1 MKKKL
6 SIIGLGYVGLPLA
19 MAFEKHY
26 QVIGYDVFKERISQL
41 KVGRDKNNEF
51 TKNEIFSSK
60 NLKLTDDISKTKG
73 SEIFIITVP
82 TPIFKSNLPNLNY
95 LKSACEQVG
104 KNLKTNSIIIFESTV
119 YPGCTE
125 DFCVPIIE
133 KNSKKKY
140 NKNFFIGY
148 SPERINVGDKKHNLQ
163 NIKKIVSGSNKK
175 TLNIVANIY
184 SKIIIAGVHK
194 CQNLKTAEAAKA
206 IENAQRDINI
216 AFINE
221 VGNIFSKL
229 DIKLNDV
236 LQAARTKWN
245 FLDFK
250 PGLVGG
256 HCIGVDPYY
265 LTYCAK
271 KVGLNPKVID
281 AGRHT
286 NDNMHIG
293 LSNIFFYKLKENF
306 KKEKQ
311 INILIIGLSFKENT
325 NDIRNS
331 KVFDLAKNL
340 KSKGC
345 NIEVYDPL
353 IEKGL
358 TNNYFKLVD
367 MPNLKKK
374 YHGIFFAVAHKEI
387 LKDLKKIFKLI
398 YKKSIIFDLKDTIAS
413 LKLKNNNI
421 YRF

>member
-26 QVIGYDVFKERISQL
+26 KVIGYDVLKDRISQL
-41 KVGRDKNNEF
+41 KIGNDKNNEF
-51 TKNEIFSSK
+51 SKKEIFSSK
-60 NLKLTDDISKTKG
+60 NLKLTDNISDTKN
-73 SEIFIITVP
+73 SDIFIITVP
-82 TPIFKSNLPNLNY
+82 TPIFKNNLPNLNY
-95 LKSACEQVG
+95 LKKACQQVG
-104 KNLKTNSIIIFESTV
+104 ENIKKNSIIIFESTV

-133 KNSKKKY
+133 KISKKKY

-148 SPERINVGDKKHNLQ
+148 APERINVGDKKHNLQ
-163 NIKKIVSGSNKK
+163 NIKKIVSASNVK
-175 TLNIVANIY
+175 TLNIVANLY
-184 SKIIIAGVHK
+184 LKIIIAGVHK

-229 DIKLNDV
+229 DIKVNDV
-236 LQAARTKWN
+236 LEAARTKWN
-245 FLDFK
+245 FLDFR

-271 KVGLNPKVID
+271 KAGLNPKVIN
-281 AGRHT
+281 AGRNT
-286 NDNMHIG
+286 NDGMSKE
-293 LSNIFFYKLKENF
+293 LSNIFFDKLKNDF
-306 KKEKQ
+306 GKKN
-311 INILIIGLSFKENT
+311 INILILGLSFKENT

-340 KSKGC
+340 KKKGC
-345 NIEVYDPL
+345 NVDIYDPL
-353 IEKGL
+353 IEENL
-358 TNNYFKLVD
+358 TNDHFKLVD
-367 MPNLKKK
+367 MLQLKDK
-374 YHGIFFAVAHKEI
+374 YHGIFLAVAHKKI
-387 LKDLKKIFKLI
+387 IKDLDKILKLI
-398 YKKSIIFDLKDTIAS
+398 YKKSIIFDLKDTLAA
-413 LKLKNNNI
+413 LKLKNKNI

>member
-1 MKKKL
+1 MKKKI

-26 QVIGYDVFKERISQL
+26 RVVGYDVLKERISQL
-41 KVGRDKNNEF
+41 KIGNDTNNEF
-51 TKNEIFSSK
+51 KKNELVLSK
-60 NLKLTDDISKTKG
+60 NLKLTDDISDTKN

-82 TPIFKSNLPNLNY
+82 TPIFKNNLPNLNY
-95 LKSACEQVG
+95 LKKACEKVG
-104 KNLKTNSIIIFESTV
+104 NNLKKGSIIIFESTV

-125 DFCVPIIE
+125 DFCVPLIE
-133 KNSKKKY
+133 KISNKKY
-140 NKNFFIGY
+140 NKDFFVGY

-163 NIKKIVSGSNKK
+163 NIKKIVSASNKK
-175 TLNIVANIY
+175 SLNIIVKMY
-184 SKIIIAGVHK
+184 SKIIIAGVHV

-245 FLDFK
+245 FLDFR

-271 KVGLNPKVID
+271 KVGLNPKVIN

-286 NDNMHIG
+286 NDNMSKE
-293 LSNIFFYKLKENF
+293 LSNMFFDKLINSF
-306 KKEKQ
+306 KKEKKL
-311 INILIIGLSFKENT
+311 NILILGLSFKENT
-325 NDIRNS
+325 NDTRNS
-331 KVFDLAKNL
+331 KVFDLARNL
-340 KSKGC
+340 KKKGC
-345 NIEVYDPL
+345 NIDVYDPL
-353 IEKGL
+353 IDNNL
-358 TNNYFKLVD
+358 SSTNFKIVN
-367 MPNLKKK
+367 MPKLKNK
-374 YHGIFFAVAHKEI
+374 YHGIFFAVAHKKI
-387 LKDLKKIFKLI
+387 IKDLNKIFKRI
-398 YKKSIIFDLKDTIAS
+398 YKKSIIFDVKDTVAS

>member
-26 QVIGYDVFKERISQL
+26 KVIGYDVLKDRISQL
-41 KVGRDKNNEF
+41 KIGNDKNNEF
-51 TKNEIFSSK
+51 SKKEIFSSK
-60 NLKLTDDISKTKG
+60 NLKLTDNISDTKN
-73 SEIFIITVP
+73 SDIFIITVP
-82 TPIFKSNLPNLNY
+82 TPIFKNNLPNLNY
-95 LKSACEQVG
+95 LKKACQQVG
-104 KNLKTNSIIIFESTV
+104 ENIKKNSIIIFESTV

-133 KNSKKKY
+133 KISKKKY

-163 NIKKIVSGSNKK
+163 NIKKIVSASNVK
-175 TLNIVANIY
+175 TLNIVANLY
-184 SKIIIAGVHK
+184 LKIIIAGVHK

-229 DIKLNDV
+229 DIKVNDV
-236 LQAARTKWN
+236 LEAARTKWN
-245 FLDFK
+245 FLDFR

-271 KVGLNPKVID
+271 KAGLNPKVIN
-281 AGRHT
+281 AGRNT
-286 NDNMHIG
+286 NDGMSKE
-293 LSNIFFYKLKENF
+293 LSNIFFDKLKNDF
-306 KKEKQ
+306 GKKN
-311 INILIIGLSFKENT
+311 INILILGLSFKENT

-331 KVFDLAKNL
+331 KVFYLAK
-340 KSKGC
+340 KKKKKGC
-345 NIEVYDPL
+345 NVDIYDPL
-353 IEKGL
+353 IEENL
-358 TNNYFKLVD
+358 TNDHFKLVD
-367 MPNLKKK
+367 MLQLKDK
-374 YHGIFFAVAHKEI
+374 YHGIFLAVAHKKI
-387 LKDLKKIFKLI
+387 IKDLDKILKLI
-398 YKKSIIFDLKDTIAS
+398 YKKSIIFDLKDTLAA
-413 LKLKNNNI
+413 LKLKNKNI

>member
-19 MAFEKHY
+19 MAFEKY
-26 QVIGYDVFKERISQL
+26 YKVIGYDVLKDRISQL
-41 KVGRDKNNEF
+41 KIGNDKNNEF
-51 TKNEIFSSK
+51 SKKEIFSSK
-60 NLKLTDDISKTKG
+60 NLKLTDNISDTKN
-73 SEIFIITVP
+73 SDIFIITVP
-82 TPIFKSNLPNLNY
+82 TPIFKNNLPNLNY
-95 LKSACEQVG
+95 LKKACQQVG
-104 KNLKTNSIIIFESTV
+104 ENIKKNSIIIFESTV

-133 KNSKKKY
+133 KISKKKY

-163 NIKKIVSGSNKK
+163 NIKKIVSASNVK
-175 TLNIVANIY
+175 TLNIVANLY
-184 SKIIIAGVHK
+184 LKIIIAGVHK

-229 DIKLNDV
+229 DIKVNDV
-236 LQAARTKWN
+236 LEAARTKWN
-245 FLDFK
+245 FLDFR

-271 KVGLNPKVID
+271 KAGLNPKVIN
-281 AGRHT
+281 AGRNT
-286 NDNMHIG
+286 NDSMSKE
-293 LSNIFFYKLKENF
+293 LSSIFFDKLKNDF
-306 KKEKQ
+306 GKKN
-311 INILIIGLSFKENT
+311 INILILGLSFKENT

-340 KSKGC
+340 KKKGC
-345 NIEVYDPL
+345 NVDIYDPL
-353 IEKGL
+353 IEENL
-358 TNNYFKLVD
+358 TNDHFKLVD
-367 MPNLKKK
+367 MLQLKDK
-374 YHGIFFAVAHKEI
+374 YHGIFLAVAHKKIIRDLDKI
-387 LKDLKKIFKLI
+387 LKLI
-398 YKKSIIFDLKDTIAS
+398 YKKSIIFDLKDTLAA
-413 LKLKNNNI
+413 LKLKNKNI

>member
-26 QVIGYDVFKERISQL
+26 SVVGYDVLKERISQL
-41 KVGRDKNNEF
+41 KIGKDKNNEF
-51 TKNEIFSSK
+51 SKNEILSSK
-60 NLKLTDDISKTKG
+60 NLKLTDNISDTKN

-82 TPIFKSNLPNLNY
+82 TPIFKNNLPNLNY
-95 LKSACEQVG
+95 LKKACEQVG
-104 KNLKTNSIIIFESTV
+104 KNINKNSIIIFESTV

-125 DFCVPIIE
+125 DFCIPIIE
-133 KNSKKKY
+133 KISKKKY
-140 NKNFFIGY
+140 NKGFFVGY

-163 NIKKIVSGSNKK
+163 NIKKIVSASNKK
-175 TLNIVANIY
+175 TLKEIASIY
-184 SKIIIAGVHK
+184 SKIIIAGVHM

-236 LQAARTKWN
+236 LEAARTKWN
-245 FLDFK
+245 FLDFR

-281 AGRHT
+281 AGRHI
-286 NDNMHIG
+286 NDSMSKE
-293 LSNIFFYKLKENF
+293 LANIFFDKLKYNF
-306 KKEKQ
+306 GKKN
-311 INILIIGLSFKENT
+311 INILILGLSFKENT

-331 KVFDLAKNL
+331 KVFDLAKDL
-340 KSKGC
+340 KRKGC
-345 NIEVYDPL
+345 NIDIYDPL
-353 IEKGL
+353 IEKNF
-358 TNNYFKLVD
+358 TNNHFKLVD
-367 MPNLKKK
+367 MPKLKSK
-374 YHGIFFAVAHKEI
+374 YHGIFLAVAHKKI
-387 LKDLKKIFKLI
+387 VKDLKKILKLI
-398 YKKSIIFDLKDTIAS
+398 HKKSIIFDLKDTIAP

>member
-26 QVIGYDVFKERISQL
+26 SVVGYDVLKERISQL
-41 KVGRDKNNEF
+41 KIGKDKNNEF
-51 TKNEIFSSK
+51 SKNEILSSK
-60 NLKLTDDISKTKG
+60 NLKLTDNISDTKN

-82 TPIFKSNLPNLNY
+82 TPIFKNNLPNLNY
-95 LKSACEQVG
+95 LKKACEQVG
-104 KNLKTNSIIIFESTV
+104 KNINKNSIIIFESTV

-125 DFCVPIIE
+125 DFCIPIIE
-133 KNSKKKY
+133 KISKKKY
-140 NKNFFIGY
+140 NKGFFVGY

-163 NIKKIVSGSNKK
+163 NIKKIVSASNKK
-175 TLNIVANIY
+175 TLKEIASIY
-184 SKIIIAGVHK
+184 SKIIIAGVHMCK
-194 CQNLKTAEAAKA
+194 NLKTAEAAKA

-236 LQAARTKWN
+236 LEAARTKWN
-245 FLDFK
+245 FLDFR

-281 AGRHT
+281 AGRHI
-286 NDNMHIG
+286 NDGMSKE
-293 LSNIFFYKLKENF
+293 LANIFFDKLKYNF
-306 KKEKQ
+306 GKKN
-311 INILIIGLSFKENT
+311 INILILGLSFKENT

-331 KVFDLAKNL
+331 KVFDLAKDL
-340 KSKGC
+340 KRKGC
-345 NIEVYDPL
+345 NVDIYDPL
-353 IEKGL
+353 VEKNF
-358 TNNYFKLVD
+358 TNNHFKLVD
-367 MPNLKKK
+367 MPKLKSK
-374 YHGIFFAVAHKEI
+374 YHGIFLAVAHKKI
-387 LKDLKKIFKLI
+387 VKDLKKILKLI
-398 YKKSIIFDLKDTIAS
+398 HKKSIIFDLKDTIAP